1 MTFRFASKVVSP
13 EHGPANEAHAD
24 GWLFLVK
31 ARPLEVGPIHD
42 LQLCG
47 AAISVPVKTQE
58 GCATQAHRDTR
69 QQGGSWHPNRS
80 DPKPPLDP
88 VRESSSD
95 KHGYHQPQTEPQRHT
110 HPPPQAPSTS
120 RRHDSTSCPRNV
132 SLSLDPDDSTT
143 SAPNQRAPT
152 TENALLAQVPLTVSP
167 FVTLPKAP
175 TLPHNYASIPSTL
188 PPSILNTD
196 SDDPSAPPTY
206 VTSGTGFRAHPSTII
221 TQNKALRD
229 QLDTAASDSRKKI
242 HDWRQAI
249 DERELAEKRRK
260 APGWLD
266 SDAKILRPATTV
278 PPPDTKPGASLLD
291 ADEQNTD
298 ALRPQESANDMGSQ
312 MDRAFG

>member
-13 EHGPANEAHAD
+13 EHGPAKEAHAD

-69 QQGGSWHPNRS
+69 QQGGSWHPNGS

-120 RRHDSTSCPRNV
+120 RRHDSTSCPRN
-132 SLSLDPDDSTT
+132 
-143 SAPNQRAPT
+143 
-152 TENALLAQVPLTVSP
+152 
-167 FVTLPKAP
+167 AP

>member
-1 MTFRFASKVVSP
+1 M
-13 EHGPANEAHAD
+13 
-24 GWLFLVK
+24 
-31 ARPLEVGPIHD
+31 
-42 LQLCG
+42 
-47 AAISVPVKTQE
+47 
-58 GCATQAHRDTR
+58 
-69 QQGGSWHPNRS
+69 
-80 DPKPPLDP
+80 
-88 VRESSSD
+88 
-95 KHGYHQPQTEPQRHT
+95 
-110 HPPPQAPSTS
+110 PSE
-120 RRHDSTSCPRNV
+120 
-132 SLSLDPDDSTT
+132 
-143 SAPNQRAPT
+143 Q
-152 TENALLAQVPLTVSP
+152 NALLAQVPLTVSP

-175 TLPHNYASIPSTL
+175 TLPHNYANIPSTL

-221 TQNKALRD
+221 TQNKALRH